1 MIRRTWRRWR
11 GWRVVREHW
20 GALPRLGARA
30 LDPLADLLWEQAGG
44 ALIAIDRSGRIVRAN
59 AASRDLAAP
68 LEVARGT
75 PVLDLFAPETRDAL
89 WADILSSLHG
99 SPPKPPFRACLAV
112 TEPAGDAPMVAVTVV
127 PLAPGRSR
135 WKSGRQS
142 PARAQGALLR
152 LVDLRRQRELE
163 AQLSQAQKQQALG
176 QFAGG
181 IAHDFNNLLAAILG
195 AAETIAERSGLVAE
209 VAEDAAQIR
218 AAAERGSQLVRQ
230 LLAFGRQQTL
240 QPRRVGVP
248 AAIADLS
255 GMLRRLLG
263 STVRLELECE
273 GVAERQV
280 VQADPVQL
288 DQVLVNLAV
297 NARDA
302 MAGGGVLRITSRQ
315 VVLHR
320 ARSAGADSV
329 PAGRWVT
336 IEVRDTGAG
345 MPPEVLSRVFDP
357 FFTTR
362 REQGGSGL
370 GLSTVHGI
378 VRQSGGFI
386 SLESTPGEGTCAR
399 IWLRSIDGMAE
410 LRIPRAPAVATRV
423 RGAFE
428 AAGRTVLLVDDE
440 EPVRRL
446 AARALARQGWRIL
459 AAGSAEAAVV
469 ALDAEPAD
477 APPLAAMVSDM
488 VMPGIDGAA
497 LVEIVRARAGM
508 GRLPALL
515 VSGYSEMSLRTALAD
530 RPAMAF
536 LPKPYSLGELV
547 SRVATLVERAG
558 G

>member
-1 MIRRTWRRWR
+1 MIRRAWRRWR
-11 GWRVVREHW
+11 DARRKP
-20 GALPRLGARA
+20 GALPRLGAAA
-30 LDPLADLLWEQAGG
+30 LDPLAELLWEHAGG
-44 ALIAIDRSGRIVRAN
+44 ALIAIDRAGRIVRAN
-59 AASRDLAAP
+59 AASRDLVLP
-68 LEVARGT
+68 LSVARHR

-89 WADILSSLHG
+89 WAEILSALHG
-99 SPPKPPFRACLAV
+99 GAPRPPRAPFRAGLAAA
-112 TEPAGDAPMVAVTVV
+112 EPAGDAPLVAVTVV
-127 PLAPGRSR
+127 PLAATAGAA
-135 WKSGRQS
+135 

-152 LVDLRRQRELE
+152 LVDLRQQRDLE

-195 AAETIAERSGLVAE
+195 AAEAIAERAGLPAE

-240 QPRRVGVP
+240 QPRLVGVP

-263 STVRLELECE
+263 STVRLELDTE
-273 GVAERQV
+273 GEAERQV

-302 MAGGGVLRITSRQ
+302 MAGGGVLRITSRP

-320 ARSAGADSV
+320 ARKAGADSV

-362 REQGGSGL
+362 RERGGSGL

-378 VRQSGGFI
+378 VRQTGGFI
-386 SLESTPGEGTCAR
+386 GLESTPGEGTCAR
-399 IWLRSIDGMAE
+399 IWLRAIDGTAE
-410 LRIPRAPAVATRV
+410 LSIPRVPEVTTV
-423 RGAFE
+423 SRGTVE
-428 AAGRTVLLVDDE
+428 PAGRTVLLVDDE

-459 AAGSAEAAVV
+459 AAGSAEAAVA
-469 ALDAEPAD
+469 ALDAEAAD

-488 VMPGIDGAA
+488 VMPGMDGAA

-547 SRVATLVERAG
+547 SRVAALVERSG